1 MSNAAQ
7 IAEMIVEGE
16 ILELLES
23 CRGADGKLQVP
34 ALVEAFKTRF
44 PTFDYD
50 DIVNA
55 IDVATELMVA
65 DLNAAREGL

>member
-1 MSNAAQ
+1 MSNAAD

-16 ILELLES
+16 IIALLDS
-23 CRGADGKLQVP
+23 CRGEDGKLQVP

-50 DIVNA
+50 DIVHA

-65 DLNAAREGL
+65 DLNAARQGI